1 MAEEAVWYTCP
12 RCNSRFAIAAE
23 QQSRAVRCP
32 SCLKPI
38 KTSAP
43 TGAGEGRGEQQAKT
57 QSPPAPI
64 AASDDNDY
72 GLVPIP
78 ELDEPRKPT
87 IDLDEDVEYTI
98 APLETRPPNPEPLKV
113 DDFRIEHREQDRWG
127 EPVVARRKRE
137 AANPLAETEPL
148 PRPAPLRELPTDIL
162 SRDAE
167 REAANRPLPPPRWT
181 FFSGVFTFPWWPQ
194 SMFPWVILSVGLILT
209 GGVSLLIVGGYMSGT
224 PIGTVTAGIFG
235 IGWIWLA
242 LLTFSYAAACLFAI
256 IEMTAYNFDRRD
268 DWPEPDWRERTVH
281 LLWAV
286 WCAAAAMM
294 IGFGLAEFTRDP
306 VSIARTQ
313 VFATA
318 GIITLVFFPIFILS
332 TLETNSMLWIVSG
345 PILRSL
351 AAQFVHWAVFY
362 ILSIGMF
369 VGLGWLFVL
378 IGSRGPWM
386 ALLTG
391 APLEAAAIFIYARL
405 IGRLAWRIMRPGEL
419 EKQAQRDA
427 QNSIERRDLAA
438 GRR

>member
-1 MAEEAVWYTCP
+1 MAEEAFWFTCP
-12 RCNSRFAIAAE
+12 SCQSRFAIAAE
-23 QQSRAVRCP
+23 HRKGALRCP

-38 KTSAP
+38 DAP
-43 TGAGEGRGEQQAKT
+43 APARAGEGRGERKPEI
-57 QSPPAPI
+57 QSPPAPTGG
-64 AASDDNDY
+64 DDY

-78 ELDEPRKPT
+78 ELDEPRQPLV
-87 IDLDEDVEYTI
+87 DLDEDIEYTV
-98 APLETRPPNPEPLKV
+98 APLQPPPPKTEPTV
-113 DDFRIEHREQDRWG
+113 DDFRIEQRPKQDRWG
-127 EPVVARRKRE
+127 EPIAPPRPKRDVPSPPTE
-137 AANPLAETEPL
+137 VEPL
-148 PRPAPLRELPTDIL
+148 PRPVPMRELPTDIL

-167 REAANRPLPPPRWT
+167 REAENRPLPPPRFA
-181 FFSGVFTFPWWPQ
+181 FFSGIFTFPWWPQ
-194 SMFPWVILSVGLILT
+194 AMFPWVVLSLGLLLT

-224 PIGTVTAGIFG
+224 PIGTVMAGIFG

-268 DWPEPDWRERTVH
+268 DWPEPDWRERTMH
-281 LLWAV
+281 LLWVV

-294 IGFGLAEFTRDP
+294 IGFGIAELTRDP

-313 VFATA
+313 LFATA
-318 GIITLVFFPIFILS
+318 GITTLVFFPIFILS

-351 AAQFVHWAVFY
+351 GTQFLHWSMFY

-369 VGLGWLFVL
+369 VALGWLFVL
-378 IGSRGPWM
+378 LGSRGPWI
-386 ALLTG
+386 ALLVS

-419 EKQAQRDA
+419 EKLALRDA
-427 QNSIERRDLAA
+427 QHAIDRRDRSLERR
-438 GRR
+438 